1 MSKHFF
7 FFFWRYRLLNDL
19 RFTSLEKRESALV
32 PLVQEGSQPN
42 TISVEYIGLTALV
55 CGFS

>member
-1 MSKHFF
+1 MSKH